1 MRRTPALTVSALAL
15 TLAFGVVGCSTS
27 PAEEDSSP
35 AAESSSSESPSSSSS
50 SAANELDVAPA
61 AGALI
66 TGDGYTYNVPEGW
79 ELQDKSIA
87 PGTDTAAA
95 DVTTTTDFADNVNV
109 ILSPAGALTPE
120 QVEKMAAQE
129 LEAAGASDVT
139 VEDRVTFGGKES
151 AHISAGMTA
160 SGATYRIHQ
169 YYGTNNDQTYIV
181 TFSFGTQVADTEAV
195 EVSESILASW
205 TWS

>member
-27 PAEEDSSP
+27 SNDDSSP
-35 AAESSSSESPSSSSS
+35 AAESSSSESPSSTPTSES
-50 SAANELDVAPA
+50 NELDVAPA

-95 DVTTTTDFADNVNV
+95 DVTTTTDFANNVNV
-109 ILSPAGALTPE
+109 ILSPAGALTPD
-120 QVEKMAAQE
+120 QVESMAAKE
-129 LEAAGASDVT
+129 LEAAGATDVT
-139 VEDRVTFGGKES
+139 VEPRIMFGGKES

-169 YYGTNNDQTYIV
+169 YYGTNDDQTYIV
-181 TFSFGTQVADTEAV
+181 TFSFGTDVADTEAV
-195 EVSESILASW
+195 EISESILASW